1 MDRKQLLNLNGD
13 DDDLSLSFA
22 SQKNERKSPKKEK
35 QIWKSINT
43 KQKLNTQR
51 EKNTMAIL
59 NDSSSP
65 IFQIGGDLNIED
77 LIVVETK
84 DQQHSPIH

>member
-1 MDRKQLLNLNGD
+1 
-13 DDDLSLSFA
+13 
-22 SQKNERKSPKKEK
+22 
-35 QIWKSINT
+35 
-43 KQKLNTQR
+43 
-51 EKNTMAIL
+51 MAIL

-65 IFQIGGDLNIED
+65 KFQIGGDLNIED